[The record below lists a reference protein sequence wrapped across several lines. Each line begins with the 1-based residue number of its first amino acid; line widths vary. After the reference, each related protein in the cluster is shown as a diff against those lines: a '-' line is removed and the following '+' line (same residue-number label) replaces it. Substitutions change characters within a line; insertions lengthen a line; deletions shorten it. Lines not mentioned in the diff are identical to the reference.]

1 MRKSVAMPIIAL
13 ILAIAVL
20 LLAYNGLSGIRQQ
33 RTEAELLSKMQ
44 TILPGSSTFTSEEYT
59 GEDANIRAVYKGE
72 TGYVVQT
79 VTYGYAG
86 NIIMLIGV
94 SNEGKVTG
102 LQVREMQETFGL
114 GGEALTDWEFL
125 AQFLN
130 TEGNVAVGT
139 PGQVDA
145 FSSASGT
152 TEAAGGEEVYVDAIT
167 GATVTSRAIAR
178 SVNSAVGFVTGADA
192 SSEATSWGG

>member
-1 MRKSVAMPIIAL
+1 MRKSIAMPAIAL
-13 ILAIAVL
+13 IVAAVL
-20 LLAYNGLSGIRQQ
+20 LLAVYNILLPVRQARIQ
-33 RTEAELLSKMQ
+33 EELTAKMQ
-44 TILPGSSTFTSEEYT
+44 TILPGSTVFTPEEYT
-59 GEDANIRAVYKGE
+59 GEDANIRAVFKGE

-86 NIIMLIGV
+86 NITMLIGV
-94 SNEGKVTG
+94 SGDGKVTG
-102 LQVREMQETFGL
+102 LQVRDMQETWGL

-130 TEGNVAVGT
+130 TEGNVAIGT
-139 PGQVDA
+139 AGADA
-145 FSSASGT
+145 FSGATGSASSG
-152 TEAAGGEEVYVDAIT
+152 EAEVYVDALT